1 MKKNNF
7 KIVKIDKSKNL
18 FNYEKKILINELI
31 LDLKL
36 GYYDFEKEKA
46 QKVKFS
52 LEIDYQDKKPSN
64 DKDIKSIVN
73 YGTIVK
79 FITKLIKKKHYNFLE
94 TLAEAVFDELFKDKR
109 IAKIMLKIE
118 KLEILKQCSSVGIQI
133 TKKEVMIS
141 SEIGKEVIK
150 KELPLIPKLPGV
162 YRMLN
167 DKGDILYVGKA
178 KNLPNRLKS
187 YVSEKNHIIR
197 TERMLSQ
204 TRKLEIT
211 TTSNESEALLLEAN
225 LIKKY
230 KPKFNIL
237 LRDDKSFPFIFIGN
251 KDKWPQIKRHRGKK
265 TKKGFYFGPF
275 ASAGSANW
283 TIKMI
288 QKIFHLR
295 VCDDTVFKNRERPCI
310 LYQIKRCS
318 GPCVGYIEKNE
329 YKKTVDDAI
338 EFVSGKS
345 RKIQKSLSDQMEK
358 ASDNLDFEKAGIL
371 RDRIKSLNIIQSSQR
386 INEANLIEADVIAG
400 YKESGKTCIQVFFY
414 RSKQN
419 WGNQAFFPKH
429 DPDEKLSD
437 ILNSFVSQFYENKSV
452 PSSIILSEEI
462 KEKILIEKTLSQKEE
477 KQIDISIAKK
487 GSKLK
492 VINQA
497 IKNAKDS
504 LTRKLYESQNNRE
517 LFDAVANK
525 FNLETNI
532 NLIEVYD
539 NSHIQGTN
547 SVGALIAYGDE
558 GFIKKRYRKFNIKIQ
573 KNEQDDY
580 GMMREVLNRRFKRAI
595 QEKDNYLTFPDL
607 VLIDGGKGQY
617 SVARE
622 TLNELGLHDLPIVAI
637 AKGKQRNSGNETFF
651 HNGKEFKFIKNDPT
665 LFFLQRIRDESHR
678 FAISAHRAKR
688 KKGISKSLLDQIEGI
703 GSIRKR
709 ALLNHFGSARAVE
722 SASLDEIKSVEGV
735 EAKVAKKIYNFFH
748 E

>member
-1 MKKNNF
+1 M
-7 KIVKIDKSKNL
+7 V
-18 FNYEKKILINELI
+18 
-31 LDLKL
+31 
-36 GYYDFEKEKA
+36 
-46 QKVKFS
+46 
-52 LEIDYQDKKPSN
+52 
-64 DKDIKSIVN
+64 
-73 YGTIVK
+73 
-79 FITKLIKKKHYNFLE
+79 
-94 TLAEAVFDELFKDKR
+94 
-109 IAKIMLKIE
+109 
-118 KLEILKQCSSVGIQI
+118 SSD
-133 TKKEVMIS
+133 
-141 SEIGKEVIK
+141 IGKEVIK
-150 KELPLIPKLPGV
+150 KEIPLVPKLPGV

-167 DKGDILYVGKA
+167 ANNEVLYVGKA

-204 TRKLEIT
+204 TKKLEIT

-225 LIKKY
+225 LIKKF
-230 KPKFNIL
+230 KPRYNIL

-251 KDKWPQIKRHRGKK
+251 KDKWAQIKRHRGKK
-265 TKKGFYFGPF
+265 NKEGFFFGPF

-288 QKIFHLR
+288 QKIFQLR
-295 VCDDTVFKNRERPCI
+295 VCDDAVFKNRERPCI

-318 GPCVGYIEKNE
+318 GPCVGYVKENE
-329 YKKTVDDAI
+329 YKKSVEDAI

-345 RKIQKSLSDQMEK
+345 RKIQKSLSTQMEN
-358 ASDNLDFEKAGIL
+358 ASENLDFEKAAIL

-386 INEANLIEADVIAG
+386 VNEANLIEADVIAG

-429 DPDEKLSD
+429 DPDEKLD
-437 ILNSFVSQFYENKSV
+437 EIINSFVSQFYENKSV

-462 KEKILIEKTLSQKEE
+462 KEKNLIEQTLTKKEG
-477 KQIDISIAKK
+477 KQINISVAKK

-504 LTRKLYESQNNRE
+504 LNRKLYESQNNKE
-517 LFDAVANK
+517 LFEEVAKK

-532 NLIEVYD
+532 NLVEVYD

-547 SVGALIAYGDE
+547 SIGALIAFGDE

-580 GMMREVLNRRFKRAI
+580 GMMREVLSRRFKRAL
-595 QEKDNYLTFPDL
+595 QEKDNYLTMPDL

-622 TLNELGLHDLPIVAI
+622 TMNELGLHDIPIIAI
-637 AKGKQRNSGNETFF
+637 AKGKFRNSGNETFF
-651 HNGKEFKFIKNDPT
+651 HNGKEFKFQKNDPT
-665 LFFLQRIRDESHR
+665 LFFLQRLRDESHR

-735 EAKVAKKIYNFFH
+735 EEKVAKKIYNFFH

>member
-1 MKKNNF
+1 M
-7 KIVKIDKSKNL
+7 V
-18 FNYEKKILINELI
+18 
-31 LDLKL
+31 
-36 GYYDFEKEKA
+36 
-46 QKVKFS
+46 
-52 LEIDYQDKKPSN
+52 
-64 DKDIKSIVN
+64 
-73 YGTIVK
+73 
-79 FITKLIKKKHYNFLE
+79 
-94 TLAEAVFDELFKDKR
+94 
-109 IAKIMLKIE
+109 
-118 KLEILKQCSSVGIQI
+118 SSD
-133 TKKEVMIS
+133 
-141 SEIGKEVIK
+141 IGKEVIK
-150 KELPLIPKLPGV
+150 KEIPLVPKLPGV

-167 DKGDILYVGKA
+167 ANNEVLYVGKA
-178 KNLPNRLKS
+178 KNLPNTLKS

-204 TRKLEIT
+204 TKKLEIT

-225 LIKKY
+225 LIKKF
-230 KPKFNIL
+230 KPRYNIL

-251 KDKWPQIKRHRGKK
+251 KDKWAQIKRHRGKK
-265 TKKGFYFGPF
+265 NKEGFFFGPF

-288 QKIFHLR
+288 QKIFQLR

-318 GPCVGYIEKNE
+318 GPCVGYVKENE
-329 YKKTVDDAI
+329 YKKSVEDAI

-345 RKIQKSLSDQMEK
+345 RKIQKSLSTQMEN
-358 ASDNLDFEKAGIL
+358 ASENLDFEKAAIL

-386 INEANLIEADVIAG
+386 VNEANLVEADVIAG

-429 DPDEKLSD
+429 DPDEKLD
-437 ILNSFVSQFYENKSV
+437 EIINSFVSQFYENKSV

-462 KEKILIEKTLSQKEE
+462 KEKNLIEQTLTKKEG
-477 KQIDISIAKK
+477 KQINISVAKK

-504 LTRKLYESQNNRE
+504 LNRKLYESQNNKE
-517 LFDAVANK
+517 LFEEVAKK

-532 NLIEVYD
+532 NLVEVYD

-547 SVGALIAYGDE
+547 SIGALIAFGDE
-558 GFIKKRYRKFNIKIQ
+558 GFIKKRYRKFNIKIE

-580 GMMREVLNRRFKRAI
+580 GMMREVLNRRFKRAL
-595 QEKDNYLTFPDL
+595 QEKDNYLTMPDL

-622 TLNELGLHDLPIVAI
+622 TMNELGLHDIPIIAI
-637 AKGKQRNSGNETFF
+637 AKGKFRNGGNETFF
-651 HNGKEFKFIKNDPT
+651 HNGKEFKFQKNDPT
-665 LFFLQRIRDESHR
+665 LFFLQRLRDESHR

-735 EAKVAKKIYNFFH
+735 EEKVAKKIYNFFH

>member
-1 MKKNNF
+1 
-7 KIVKIDKSKNL
+7 
-18 FNYEKKILINELI
+18 
-31 LDLKL
+31 
-36 GYYDFEKEKA
+36 
-46 QKVKFS
+46 
-52 LEIDYQDKKPSN
+52 
-64 DKDIKSIVN
+64 
-73 YGTIVK
+73 
-79 FITKLIKKKHYNFLE
+79 
-94 TLAEAVFDELFKDKR
+94 
-109 IAKIMLKIE
+109 
-118 KLEILKQCSSVGIQI
+118 
-133 TKKEVMIS
+133 MIS
-141 SEIGKEVIK
+141 SDIGKEVIK
-150 KELPLIPKLPGV
+150 KELPLMPKLPGV

-167 DKGDILYVGKA
+167 AKNEILYVGKA
-178 KNLPNRLKS
+178 KNLTNRLKS

-204 TRKLEIT
+204 TKKLEIT

-230 KPKFNIL
+230 KPKYNIL

-265 TKKGFYFGPF
+265 SKEGFYFGPF

-295 VCDDTVFKNRERPCI
+295 VCDDNVFKNRERPCI

-318 GPCVGYIEKNE
+318 GPCVNYINKKE
-329 YKKTVDDAI
+329 YDQTVEDAI

-345 RKIQKSLSDQMEK
+345 RKIQKNLSKQMEK
-358 ASDNLDFEKAGIL
+358 ASEELDFEKAVIL

-386 INEANLIEADVIAG
+386 INEANLLEADVIAG

-429 DPDEKLSD
+429 DPDENLKE
-437 ILNSFVSQFYENKSV
+437 ILNSFISQFYENKSV
-452 PSSIILSEEI
+452 PKTIIINEEI
-462 KEKILIEKTLSQKEE
+462 KEKALIEKTLSKKENKE
-477 KQIDISIAKK
+477 INISVAKK

-504 LTRKLYESQNNRE
+504 LNRKLYESQNNKD
-517 LFDAVANK
+517 LFDKVSKK
-525 FNLETNI
+525 FDLESNI
-532 NLIEVYD
+532 SLIEVYD

-547 SVGALIAYGDE
+547 SVGALITFGEE
-558 GFIKKRYRKFNIKIQ
+558 GFVKKRYRKFNIKIKQ
-573 KNEQDDY
+573 NRQDDY
-580 GMMREVLNRRFKRAI
+580 GMMKEVLNRRFKKAI

-607 VLIDGGKGQY
+607 VLVDGGKGQY
-617 SVARE
+617 SSSRE
-622 TLNELGLHDLPIVAI
+622 TLNELGLHDIPIIAI
-637 AKGKQRNSGNETFF
+637 AKGKFRNNGNETFF
-651 HNGKEFKFIKNDPT
+651 HNGKTYKFEKNDPT
-665 LFFLQRIRDESHR
+665 LFFLQRIRDEAHR

-703 GSIRKR
+703 GSMRKK

-722 SASLDEIKSVEGV
+722 SASFDEIKSVEGV
-735 EAKVAKKIYNFFH
+735 EEKVAKKIYNFFH

>member
-1 MKKNNF
+1 
-7 KIVKIDKSKNL
+7 
-18 FNYEKKILINELI
+18 
-31 LDLKL
+31 
-36 GYYDFEKEKA
+36 
-46 QKVKFS
+46 
-52 LEIDYQDKKPSN
+52 
-64 DKDIKSIVN
+64 
-73 YGTIVK
+73 
-79 FITKLIKKKHYNFLE
+79 
-94 TLAEAVFDELFKDKR
+94 
-109 IAKIMLKIE
+109 
-118 KLEILKQCSSVGIQI
+118 
-133 TKKEVMIS
+133 MIS
-141 SEIGKEVIK
+141 SEIGKNVIK

-167 DKGDILYVGKA
+167 NKDVILYVGKA

-204 TRKLEIT
+204 TKKIEIT

-230 KPKFNIL
+230 KPKYNIL
-237 LRDDKSFPFIFIGN
+237 LRDDKSFPFIYIGN
-251 KDKWPQIKRHRGKK
+251 KDKWPQIRKHRGKK
-265 TKKGFYFGPF
+265 NKDGFYFGPF

-318 GPCVGYIEKNE
+318 GPCVGNINE
-329 YKKTVDDAI
+329 NDYKKTVDNAM

-345 RKIQKSLSDQMEK
+345 RKIQKNLSKQMED
-358 ASDNLDFEKAGIL
+358 ASSELNFEKAAIL

-429 DPDEKLSD
+429 DPDEKLNN
-437 ILNSFVSQFYENKSV
+437 IVNSFIAQFYENKSV
-452 PSSIILSEEI
+452 PKSIILSENI
-462 KEKILIEKTLSQKEE
+462 KERLLIEKALSKKEN
-477 KQIDISIAKK
+477 KQVNISIAKK

-504 LTRKLYESQNNRE
+504 LNRKIYESQNNRE
-517 LFDAVANK
+517 LFDKIAEK
-525 FNLETNI
+525 FNLEPNL

-539 NSHIQGTN
+539 NSHIQGSN
-547 SVGALIAYGDE
+547 SVGALITYGDE
-558 GFIKKRYRKFNIKIQ
+558 GFIKKRYRKFNIKIE

-580 GMMREVLNRRFKRAI
+580 GMMREVLNRRFKRAVE
-595 QEKDNYLTFPDL
+595 EKSNYLSFPDL

-622 TLNELGLHDLPIVAI
+622 TMNELGLHDIPMIAI
-637 AKGKQRNSGNETFF
+637 AKGKMRNSGNETFF
-651 HNGKEFKFIKNDPT
+651 HNGKEFKFSRNDPT
-665 LFFLQRIRDESHR
+665 LFFLQRLRDESHR

-688 KKGISKSLLDQIEGI
+688 KKGISKSLLDQIDGI
-703 GSIRKR
+703 GSVRKR

-722 SASLDEIKSVEGV
+722 SASLDEIKSVNGV
-735 EAKVAKKIYNFFH
+735 EEIVAKKIYNYFH

>member
-1 MKKNNF
+1 MK
-7 KIVKIDKSKNL
+7 
-18 FNYEKKILINELI
+18 
-31 LDLKL
+31 
-36 GYYDFEKEKA
+36 
-46 QKVKFS
+46 
-52 LEIDYQDKKPSN
+52 
-64 DKDIKSIVN
+64 
-73 YGTIVK
+73 
-79 FITKLIKKKHYNFLE
+79 
-94 TLAEAVFDELFKDKR
+94 
-109 IAKIMLKIE
+109 
-118 KLEILKQCSSVGIQI
+118 SSD
-133 TKKEVMIS
+133 
-141 SEIGKEVIK
+141 IGKEVIK

-167 DKGDILYVGKA
+167 SKNEILYIGKA

-187 YVSEKNHIIR
+187 YISEKNQIIR

-204 TRKLEIT
+204 TKRLEIT

-230 KPKFNIL
+230 KPRFNIL

-251 KDKWPQIKRHRGKK
+251 EDKWPQIKRHRGKK
-265 TKKGFYFGPF
+265 DKKGFFFGPF

-318 GPCVGYIEKNE
+318 GPCVGYIKEKD
-329 YKKTVDDAI
+329 YKQTVDDAI

-345 RKIQKSLSDQMEK
+345 RRIQKNLSSQMEK
-358 ASDNLDFEKAGIL
+358 ASEDLDFERASIL

-386 INEANLIEADVIAG
+386 INEANLTEADVIAG

-419 WGNQAFFPKH
+419 WGNQAFYPKH
-429 DPDEKLSD
+429 DPDENLKE

-462 KEKILIEKTLSQKEE
+462 REKALLEKTLSKKEN
-477 KQIDISIAKK
+477 KQINISIAKK

-492 VINQA
+492 VVNQA

-504 LTRKLYESQNNRE
+504 LNRKLYESQNNKE
-517 LFDAVANK
+517 VFESVAKKFD
-525 FNLETNI
+525 LETNI

-547 SVGALIAYGDE
+547 SVGALISYGEE

-573 KNEQDDY
+573 KNKQDDY
-580 GMMREVLNRRFKRAI
+580 GMMKEVLNRRFKKAI
-595 QEKDNYLTFPDL
+595 QEKDNFLTFPDL
-607 VLIDGGKGQY
+607 VLVDGGKGQY
-617 SVARE
+617 SAARE
-622 TLNELGLHDLPIVAI
+622 CLNELGLHDIPIIAI
-637 AKGKQRNSGNETFF
+637 AKGRFRNSGNETFF
-651 HNGKEFKFIKNDPT
+651 HNGKEFKFAKNDPT

-688 KKGISKSLLDQIEGI
+688 KKGMSQSLLDQIDGI

-722 SASLDEIKSVEGV
+722 SASLDEIQSVEGV
-735 EAKVAKKIYNFFH
+735 EEKVAKKIYNYFH

>member
-1 MKKNNF
+1 MGY
-7 KIVKIDKSKNL
+7 KS
-18 FNYEKKILINELI
+18 
-31 LDLKL
+31 
-36 GYYDFEKEKA
+36 
-46 QKVKFS
+46 Q
-52 LEIDYQDKKPSN
+52 
-64 DKDIKSIVN
+64 
-73 YGTIVK
+73 
-79 FITKLIKKKHYNFLE
+79 
-94 TLAEAVFDELFKDKR
+94 
-109 IAKIMLKIE
+109 
-118 KLEILKQCSSVGIQI
+118 
-133 TKKEVMIS
+133 KKEVMIS
-141 SEIGKEVIK
+141 SEIGKEIIK

-162 YRMLN
+162 YKMLS
-167 DKGDILYVGKA
+167 DKDQILYVGKA

-204 TRKLEIT
+204 TRKIEIT

-225 LIKKY
+225 LIKKH

-237 LRDDKSFPFIFIGN
+237 LRDDKSFPFIFISN
-251 KDKWPQIKRHRGKK
+251 KDRWSQIKRHRGKK
-265 TKKGFYFGPF
+265 TKEGFYFGPF

-318 GPCVGYIEKNE
+318 GPCVGYIDESE
-329 YKKTVDDAI
+329 YKRTVDDAI

-345 RKIQKSLSDQMEK
+345 RKIQKNLSDQMEK
-358 ASDNLDFEKAGIL
+358 ASESLDFEKAGIL

-386 INEANLIEADVIAG
+386 INEANLVEADVIAA
-400 YKESGKTCIQVFFY
+400 YKESGQTCIQVFFY

-429 DPDEKLSD
+429 DPDENLGN

-452 PSSIILSEEI
+452 PSSIILSQEI
-462 KEKILIEKTLSQKEE
+462 KEKILIEQTLSQKES
-477 KQIDISIAKK
+477 KQVNISVAKK

-504 LTRKLYESQNNRE
+504 LNRKLHETQNNRE
-517 LFDAVANK
+517 LFESVVAK

-547 SVGALIAYGDE
+547 SVGALISYGDE
-558 GFIKKRYRKFNIKIQ
+558 GFIKKRYRKFNIKMK

-580 GMMREVLNRRFKRAI
+580 GMMKEVLTRRFKKAV
-595 QEKDNYLTFPDL
+595 QEKEGHLSFPDL
-607 VLIDGGKGQY
+607 IFVDGGKGQY

-622 TLNELGLHDLPIVAI
+622 TLNELGLHDIPLIAI
-637 AKGKQRNSGNETFF
+637 AKGKFRNSGNETFF
-651 HNGKEFKFIKNDPT
+651 HNGKEYKFSKNDPT

-678 FAISAHRAKR
+678 FAISAHRARR

-735 EAKVAKKIYNFFH
+735 EEKVAKKIYNFFH